1 MRGREL
7 REVQDWGADVA
18 VEPEIID
25 LQQLGAFKYKWPDGY
40 EDFEGGWD
48 FQLTVDRARHRA
60 RQGIGAR
67 RVYGRW
73 RVHTV
78 TWLDSEVQV
87 EGVEADDYPASRALI
102 SQLKHAD
109 KTVIRSLA
117 DVPQGYEGFEL
128 VEHRSEIDAKYAPYC
143 IAVKIREDDLLAWA
157 VHAWLR
163 MSQRKLGSVPSSAK
177 PRSGPLASRAARSTR
192 VLPAPPTADSRAVVA
207 GLLAHGTALAAS
219 AGGALVRFTP
229 DEAANALIHNDPFA
243 FLIAVIC
250 DQGIVAERAWAA
262 PYELRRRLGHLDPHR
277 VAAEPQA
284 ALAAFAVPPSLH
296 RFINQVAGWVVN
308 AANVVT
314 DRYQGDASRI
324 WNDQPSAAE
333 LRRRFDAFPGIGQKK
348 AAMAVEILERD
359 LHVPLSDL
367 TGSDIAYDVHVRRV
381 FLRAGLAQRDDVAE
395 MVAIAR
401 TLHPERPGELDN
413 PAWDIGRRWC
423 HPRNPDCLG
432 CPLVNVCPR
441 LIERGN
447 AVQGA

>member
-1 MRGREL
+1 M
-7 REVQDWGADVA
+7 A
-18 VEPEIID
+18 VEAEITD
-25 LQQLGAFKYKWPDGY
+25 QQHMGPFKFRWPDGY

-48 FQLTVDRARHRA
+48 FHLIVGGARHRA
-60 RQGIGAR
+60 RHGIGAR

-78 TWLDSEVQV
+78 TWLDREVQV

-109 KTVIRSLA
+109 KTVVRSLA
-117 DVPQGYEGFEL
+117 DVPQGYEGFDL

-143 IAVKIREDDLLAWA
+143 IAVKIREDDLLGWA

-163 MSQRKLGSVPSSAK
+163 MSQRKLGSVTSSAK
-177 PRSGPLASRAARSTR
+177 PRSGPLASRDAGSAQI
-192 VLPAPPTADSRAVVA
+192 LPAPPRPDSRAVVA
-207 GLLAHGTALAAS
+207 GLLAHGAALAAS
-219 AGGALVRFTP
+219 AGGAVARFTP
-229 DEAANALIHNDPFA
+229 DEAANAFIHNDPFA

-250 DQGIVAERAWAA
+250 DQGIIAERAWAA
-262 PYELRRRLGHLDPHR
+262 PHELRRRLGHLDPHR
-277 VAAEPQA
+277 ISAEPRTV
-284 ALAAFAVPPSLH
+284 LAVFTMPPSLH
-296 RFINQVAGWVVN
+296 RFVNQVAGWIVN
-308 AANVVT
+308 AADVVAGS
-314 DRYQGDASRI
+314 YEGDASGI
-324 WNDQPSAAE
+324 WNDRPTATE

-423 HPRNPDCLG
+423 HPRNADCPG

-441 LIERGN
+441 LIERGD
-447 AVQGA
+447 AVKGA